1 MLTVE
6 RIAAWSLEYHRALQT
21 PIVLRQ
27 ARLLLLDTIGCA
39 CAALASGEASSAID
53 VAAQIGGQPQA
64 TLIGSPIKTSAVN
77 AVFANGALVRVLDLN
92 DITFVSHGRTL
103 GLGGHRSDNIP
114 VALAMAELCGAGG
127 RAVLEAIIL
136 NYELYG
142 RLQNL
147 VPKGAP
153 WDVSSV
159 SGMVAAAMSGR
170 IMGLDASRL
179 AHALALAAV
188 RSATPRIVRS
198 GNVSAAKSLANA
210 FAAQAGVHSAMLAAE
225 GITGPLEV
233 LDDRKAGL
241 FQVFSVDTDRQVL
254 SAEIPEVP
262 AILET
267 EIKNFPCIGTCQ
279 TGVQAAL
286 DLHGKLAGR
295 TDDVARIEVVM
306 ADRSVICHQQA
317 DPARLQPKSREAA
330 DHSFGYLIAV
340 ALLDGELTQVQFEG
354 ERWSTDAKVLRLMQ
368 HMSFGV
374 SEDLADRAPS
384 SMPCRLEIELRDGT
398 QLSTECLC
406 PSGHSFPDRGLDQSV
421 VEEKYFEVVRGAL
434 APSDAKAVLDD
445 VLSIEKDGT
454 LQSLMNRLALAA
466 TG

>member
-6 RIAAWSLEYHRALQT
+6 RIATWSLEDHRTLHS

-39 CAALASGEASSAID
+39 CAALASGEASSAINV
-53 VAAQIGGQPQA
+53 VAQLGGEPQA
-64 TLIGSPIKTSAVN
+64 TLIGSPIRTSAVN

-92 DITFVSHGRTL
+92 DITFVSQGKTL

-114 VALAMAELCGAGG
+114 VALAIAELCAADG

-142 RLQNL
+142 RLQHL
-147 VPKGAP
+147 MPKGAP

-159 SGMVAAAMSGR
+159 SGMVAAAMCGR
-170 IMGLDASRL
+170 IMGLDARRL
-179 AHALALAAV
+179 AHSLALAAV

-225 GITGPLEV
+225 GITGPLEI

-241 FQVFSVDTDRQVL
+241 FEVFGPDTDRQIL

-267 EIKNFPCIGTCQ
+267 DIKNFPCIGTCQ

-286 DLHGKLAGR
+286 NLRDELSDR
-295 TDDVARIEVVM
+295 TDKIARIEVIM
-306 ADRSVICHQQA
+306 ADRSVVRHQQA

-330 DHSFGYLIAV
+330 DHSFPYLIAV
-340 ALLDGELTQVQFEG
+340 ALLDGELTHSQFEG
-354 ERWSTDAKVLRLMQ
+354 ERWSTDAEVLRLMQ
-368 HMSFGV
+368 CLSLGV
-374 SEDLADRAPS
+374 SEDLADKAPS

-398 QLSTECLC
+398 HLSTECLC
-406 PSGHSFPDRGLDQSV
+406 PSGHSFPDQGLDQSV

-434 APSDAKAVLDD
+434 APSDAEAVLGD
-445 VLSIEKDGT
+445 VLSIEQDGR
-454 LQSLMNRLALAA
+454 LQSLMNRLAFAS
-466 TG
+466 TD